1 MALHFDLNTLINEHG
16 NKILFQ
22 AITGSHAYGLA
33 RAHSDEDIRGIYVLP
48 AHAYLSITPPIKM
61 VSDQRNDVVY
71 YSLGRLMELL
81 AQSNPNI
88 IELLFTPEDCV
99 KFKAPLIEG
108 LFQSRQEF
116 VSMELCDGFIGF
128 AQTQLKK
135 SRGQNKWVN
144 KQQPL
149 SPPKKEDF
157 LWILP
162 NIHKKPFPARPIT
175 LEEANLDLTQC
186 HVSSLEHCPHVYRL
200 YHIGTQ
206 AKGVFRNEQIVCECI
221 TETEEKNQYIG
232 LLIFNKMGFEAASRD
247 FQHYWEWRNN
257 RNEQRWRLQE
267 GQIIDYDPKNMM
279 HMFRLLLSCKQ
290 ILQTGLPL
298 VRVEGDNKIFLN
310 DVLDGKYPFEELVN
324 ISNSKVDELNA
335 LKAQTNLRET
345 PNINL
350 INELLYSITLGWE
363 KTGAFCNDR

>member
-1 MALHFDLNTLINEHG
+1 MIKKMTLHFDLNTLITEHA

-22 AITGSHAYGLA
+22 AVAGSQAYGLA

-48 AHAYLSITPPIKM
+48 CHAYLSIEPPNKM
-61 VSDQRNDVVY
+61 VSDERSDVVY
-71 YSLGRLMELL
+71 YTLRRLMELI

-88 IELLFTPEDCV
+88 IELLFTPDDCV
-99 KFKAPLIEG
+99 KFKAPIIEC
-108 LFQSRQEF
+108 LFEARHEF

-144 KQQPL
+144 KQQPP

-162 NIHKKPFPARPIT
+162 NIDKNPFPARPIALKET
-175 LEEANLDLTQC
+175 KIDLTQC
-186 HVSSLEHCPHVYRL
+186 HVSSLEHCPNVYRL
-200 YHIGTQ
+200 YQIGSQ
-206 AKGVFRNEQIVCECI
+206 AKGVFRNEEIMCESI
-221 TETEEKNQYIG
+221 TETEEKSHYIG
-232 LLIFNKMGFEAASRD
+232 LLIFNKMGFEAANRD
-247 FQHYWEWRNN
+247 FQHYWQWRNN

-279 HMFRLLLSCKQ
+279 HMFRLLLSCKE
-290 ILQTGLPL
+290 ILHSGSPL

-310 DVLDGKYPFEELVN
+310 DVLDGKYPFEELVS
-324 ISNSKVDELNA
+324 ISNTKIDELDT
-335 LKAQTNLRET
+335 LKEQKNLREK
-345 PNINL
+345 PNTNL
-350 INELLYSITLGWE
+350 INELLYSITLGWG
-363 KTGAFCNDR
+363 KLYV